1 MRKFPFAVIVALVL
15 FLGGCQ
21 TSQPRPNHSQDTAA
35 QHGLATLRQIVNAGN
50 YASLGFESEAE
61 VRQATLGEPLQVY
74 RVQLDALRAF
84 TENTDPETLLVDIRR
99 SLYPVKVGDRVA
111 TSIFVTGSR
120 EGWRASELG
129 NAAVARLVSRY
140 RHGAG
145 DFVVHVPAMKSW
157 FVADRV
163 EGHAHARDGRPAH
176 QAPGGRDPAGRRRLP
191 AAQGGVRRLQ
201 RLAAVVRSRSS
212 QPPS

>member
-1 MRKFPFAVIVALVL
+1 MRKFPFALIVALAC

-21 TSQPRPNHSQDTAA
+21 TSQPRPNSNQTTAA
-35 QHGLATLRQIVNAGN
+35 RHGLDTLRQIVNAGN
-50 YASLGFESEAE
+50 YASLGFESEDE
-61 VRQATLGEPLQVY
+61 VRRATLGEPLQVY

-84 TENTDPETLLVDIRR
+84 TEQTDPETLLVDIRR

-129 NAAVARLVSRY
+129 NAAVARLISRY

-145 DFVVHVPAMKSW
+145 DFVVHVAAMKSY
-157 FVADRV
+157 FVAHRV
-163 EGHAHARDGRPAH
+163 EGKLMLTPVMDDPRTKLRAGETVPADVVFL
-176 QAPGGRDPAGRRRLP
+176 QLKAASEGYNGLP
-191 AAQGGVRRLQ
+191 Q
-201 RLAAVVRSRSS
+201 
-212 QPPS
+212 

>member
-1 MRKFPFAVIVALVL
+1 MRKFPFAVIVAVVL

-84 TENTDPETLLVDIRR
+84 TGNTDPETLLVDIRR
-99 SLYPVKVGDRVA
+99 SLFPVKVGDRVA

-129 NAAVARLVSRY
+129 SAAVARLVSRY

-163 EGHAHARDGRPAH
+163 EGKLMLTPVMD
-176 QAPGGRDPAGRRRLP
+176 DPRTKLRAGETLP
-191 AAQGGVRRLQ
+191 ADVVFLQ
-201 RLAAVVRSRSS
+201 LKAASEGYNGLP
-212 QPPS
+212 Q

>member
-1 MRKFPFAVIVALVL
+1 MRKFPFAVIVAVVL

-21 TSQPRPNHSQDTAA
+21 TSQPRPNHSQATAA
-35 QHGLATLRQIVNAGN
+35 RHGLATLRQIVNAGN
-50 YASLGFESEAE
+50 YASLGFESEGE

-84 TENTDPETLLVDIRR
+84 TGNTDPETLLVDIRR

-157 FVADRV
+157 FVAERV
-163 EGHAHARDGRPAH
+163 EGKLMLTPVMDDPRTKLRAGETVPADVVFL
-176 QAPGGRDPAGRRRLP
+176 QLKEASEGYNGLP
-191 AAQGGVRRLQ
+191 Q
-201 RLAAVVRSRSS
+201 
-212 QPPS
+212 

>member
-1 MRKFPFAVIVALVL
+1 MRKLPFALIVAVVL

-35 QHGLATLRQIVNAGN
+35 QHGLATLRQVVNAGN
-50 YASLGFESEAE
+50 YASLGFESEGE

-163 EGHAHARDGRPAH
+163 EGKLMLTPVMDDPRTKLRAGETVPADVAFL
-176 QAPGGRDPAGRRRLP
+176 QLKEASEGYNGLP
-191 AAQGGVRRLQ
+191 Q
-201 RLAAVVRSRSS
+201 
-212 QPPS
+212 

>member
-1 MRKFPFAVIVALVL
+1 MRKLPFALIVAVVL

-21 TSQPRPNHSQDTAA
+21 TSQPRPNHSQATAA
-35 QHGLATLRQIVNAGN
+35 QHGLDTLQQIVNAGN
-50 YASLGFESEAE
+50 YASLGFDSLDE
-61 VRQATLGEPLQVY
+61 VLRARLGEPLQVY

-99 SLYPVKVGDRVA
+99 TLYPVKVGDRVA

-163 EGHAHARDGRPAH
+163 EGKLMLTPVMD
-176 QAPGGRDPAGRRRLP
+176 DPRTKLRAGETLP
-191 AAQGGVRRLQ
+191 ADVVFLQ
-201 RLAAVVRSRSS
+201 LKAASEGYNGLP
-212 QPPS
+212 Q

>member
-1 MRKFPFAVIVALVL
+1 MRKLPFALFVAVVL

-21 TSQPRPNHSQDTAA
+21 TSQPRPNHSQETAA
-35 QHGLATLRQIVNAGN
+35 QHGLATLRQVVNAGN

-84 TENTDPETLLVDIRR
+84 TDKTDPETLLVDIRR

-140 RHGAG
+140 RHGAS
-145 DFVVHVPAMKSW
+145 DFVVHVPTLKSY

-163 EGHAHARDGRPAH
+163 EGKLLLTPVMD
-176 QAPGGRDPAGRRRLP
+176 DPRTKLRAGETLP
-191 AAQGGVRRLQ
+191 ADVVFLQ
-201 RLAAVVRSRSS
+201 LQQASEGYNGLP
-212 QPPS
+212 Q

>member
-1 MRKFPFAVIVALVL
+1 MRKFPFAVIVALAC

-21 TSQPRPNHSQDTAA
+21 TSQPRPNHSQETAA

-163 EGHAHARDGRPAH
+163 EGKLMLTPVMD
-176 QAPGGRDPAGRRRLP
+176 DPRTKLRAGETLP
-191 AAQGGVRRLQ
+191 ADVVFLQ
-201 RLAAVVRSRSS
+201 LKAASEGYNGLP
-212 QPPS
+212 Q

>member
-1 MRKFPFAVIVALVL
+1 
-15 FLGGCQ
+15 
-21 TSQPRPNHSQDTAA
+21 
-35 QHGLATLRQIVNAGN
+35 
-50 YASLGFESEAE
+50 
-61 VRQATLGEPLQVY
+61 
-74 RVQLDALRAF
+74 
-84 TENTDPETLLVDIRR
+84 
-99 SLYPVKVGDRVA
+99 VA

-163 EGHAHARDGRPAH
+163 EGKLMLTPVMD
-176 QAPGGRDPAGRRRLP
+176 DPRTKLRAGETLP
-191 AAQGGVRRLQ
+191 ADVVFLQ
-201 RLAAVVRSRSS
+201 LKAASEGYNGLP
-212 QPPS
+212 Q

>member
-1 MRKFPFAVIVALVL
+1 MRKLPFALVVAVVL
-15 FLGGCQ
+15 FLAGCQ

-35 QHGLATLRQIVNAGN
+35 QHGLATLRQVVNAGN

-61 VRQATLGEPLQVY
+61 VRQATLGDPLQVY

-84 TENTDPETLLVDIRR
+84 TGNTDPETLLVDVRR

-129 NAAVARLVSRY
+129 NAAVARLVNRY

-145 DFVVHVPAMKSW
+145 DFVVHVAAMKSW

-163 EGHAHARDGRPAH
+163 EGKLMLTPVMDDPRTKLRAGETVPADVVFL
-176 QAPGGRDPAGRRRLP
+176 QLKAASEGYNGLP
-191 AAQGGVRRLQ
+191 Q
-201 RLAAVVRSRSS
+201 
-212 QPPS
+212 